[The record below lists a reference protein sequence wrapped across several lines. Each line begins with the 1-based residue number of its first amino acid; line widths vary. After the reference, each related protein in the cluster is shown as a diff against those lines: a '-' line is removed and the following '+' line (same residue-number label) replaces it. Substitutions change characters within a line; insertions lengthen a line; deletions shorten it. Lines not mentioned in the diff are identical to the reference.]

1 MTVVKLVIQI
11 PCHNEEKTIGLT
23 LASLPKQVPGV
34 DVVERL
40 VVDDGSTDR
49 TVEEAQAAGVEHVIR
64 FPARRGL
71 ARAFMAGI
79 EASIKAGADIIV
91 NTDGDNQ
98 YRADALPRLVAPILS
113 GKADM
118 VVGVRSVAE
127 IEHFSP
133 LKKTLNRLGSWVV
146 GMASRTNIPDA
157 PSGFRAFGREAAMRL
172 NVFSEYTYTLETI
185 IQAGLKGMTIA
196 TVPVDTNDPVRPS
209 RLIRSMPGYV
219 LRSIATILRIFVTYR
234 PLRFFAF
241 LGVVAFVPGFLISV
255 RFLWLFLAGHGGGHV
270 QSLILSALL
279 MGAGLMLF
287 VVALVVDL
295 IAVNRQF
302 LERIDWRLKKIEE
315 ALGRK
320 GPDAR

>member
-1 MTVVKLVIQI
+1 MVKLVIQI

-23 LASLPKQVPGV
+23 LTSLPKQIPGV
-34 DVVERL
+34 DVIERL
-40 VVDDGSTDR
+40 IVDDGSTDR
-49 TVEEAQAAGVEHVIR
+49 TVEEAVAAGVEHVIR
-64 FPARRGL
+64 FPAKRGL
-71 ARAFMAGI
+71 AKAFMAGI
-79 EASIKAGADIIV
+79 EASIRAGANIIV

-98 YRADALPRLVAPILS
+98 YRADALPRLVEPILS
-113 GKADM
+113 GKVDM

-133 LKKTLNRLGSWVV
+133 LKKALHRLGSWVV
-146 GMASRTNIPDA
+146 GVASRTDIPDA
-157 PSGFRAFGREAAMRL
+157 PSGFRAFSRDAAMRL

-196 TVPVDTNDPVRPS
+196 TVPVETNDPTRPS

-241 LGVVAFVPGFLISV
+241 LGTVAFVPGFLISL
-255 RFLWLFLAGHGGGHV
+255 RFLCFYLSGHGGGHV

-279 MGAGLMLF
+279 MGTGFFLF
-287 VVALVVDL
+287 AVALVVDL

-302 LERIDWRLKKIEE
+302 LERIDWRLKKVEE

>member
-1 MTVVKLVIQI
+1 VIKLVIQI

-23 LASLPKQVPGV
+23 LSSLPRQIPGV

-40 VVDDGSTDR
+40 IVDDGSTDR
-49 TVEEAQAAGVEHVIR
+49 TVEEAVAAGVEHVIR
-64 FPARRGL
+64 FPAKRGL
-71 ARAFMAGI
+71 AKAFMAGI

-98 YRADALPRLVAPILS
+98 YRADALPRLVEPILS

-118 VVGVRSVAE
+118 VVGVRSVSE

-133 LKKTLNRLGSWVV
+133 LKKALHRLGSWVV
-146 GMASRTNIPDA
+146 GVASRTDIPDA
-157 PSGFRAFGREAAMRL
+157 PSGFRAFSREAAMRL

-185 IQAGLKGMTIA
+185 IQAGLKGMA
-196 TVPVDTNDPVRPS
+196 LVTVPVETNDPTRPS

-241 LGVVAFVPGFLISV
+241 LGAVAFVPGFLISL
-255 RFLWLFLAGHGGGHV
+255 RFLFFYLSGHGGGHV

-279 MGAGLMLF
+279 MGTGFFLF

-302 LERIDWRLKKIEE
+302 LERVDWRLKKVEE
-315 ALGRK
+315 TLGRK